1 MIKNAVY
8 AVVLCAIVA
17 GTSGLLI
24 KYMTSLNTGSIGW
37 FRTAVPLIFL
47 IPVLWKEGDLHFRGN
62 NKRMLLASSINAIRL
77 YLYLIAFI
85 YTSIGNAVVLFYTYP
100 LFVTAIEILFLKRK
114 IKKVQLFLL
123 TLAFIGIIIT
133 YLGKPFSFQSR
144 DFIGMFAA
152 IGASVGYAVTVIIF
166 KSESLNYSQNKMI
179 FYQNIVGSIVFIPF
193 LISLPTAEIS
203 HVGTGIFYGILIGI
217 VVFKLF
223 FFGLKY
229 LTAATA
235 TTLMYL
241 EVVSAILLGYFVL
254 NEKLTWNT
262 LIGGAFILT
271 SSIYISRLN
280 GKEARLVV
288 AEKEG

>member
-8 AVVLCAIVA
+8 AVVLCAIIA
-17 GTSGLLI
+17 GTGGLLI
-24 KYMTSLNTGSIGW
+24 KYMSSMNTGSIGW

-62 NKRMLLASSINAIRL
+62 NKRMLMASSINAIRL

-85 YTSIGNAVVLFYTYP
+85 YTSIGNAVVLFYSYP
-100 LFVTAIEILFLKRK
+100 LFVTAIEIMFLKRK
-114 IKKVQLFLL
+114 IKKEQLLFL

-152 IGASVGYAVTVIIF
+152 IGASLGYAVTVIIF
-166 KSESLNYSQNKMI
+166 KSESLNYSQNKLI
-179 FYQNIVGSIVFIPF
+179 FYQNIVGSVVFIPF
-193 LISLPTAEIS
+193 LISLPTAEIA
-203 HVGTGIFYGILIGI
+203 HVGTGIFYGILIGV

-223 FFGLKY
+223 FFGLKH

-254 NEKLTWNT
+254 DEILTWNT
-262 LIGGAFILT
+262 LVGGGLILT
-271 SSIYISRLN
+271 SSIFISKLN
-280 GKEARLVV
+280 RKAANVFVV
-288 AEKEG
+288 QKAV